1 MTITTLLARPLDVIA
16 LDAEVLVVE
25 AVTVDGT
32 AATFEQTPTELL
44 VHAASTAPAGRPVVV
59 AVTYHDDQHAIEGP
73 VPVRCSGWFPD
84 R

>member
-25 AVTVDGT
+25 AVTVDGA

-44 VHAASTAPAGRPVVV
+44 VHARPPHRPV
-59 AVTYHDDQHAIEGP
+59 ARSSSP
-73 VPVRCSGWFPD
+73 
-84 R
+84 